1 MIDINAEVEKT
12 LSKLDYHTEYYYPQK
27 FNDLPIVS
35 FYNLTESAAFGS
47 DNEEDIQGGTVVI
60 DIWTDSPDKCGE
72 IGLKVNDVMVGDDWC
87 REFSRD
93 IKPNNG
99 IYHRTMRVSKNFVL

>member
-1 MIDINAEVEKT
+1 M
-12 LSKLDYHTEYYYPQK
+12 
-27 FNDLPIVS
+27 
-35 FYNLTESAAFGS
+35 
-47 DNEEDIQGGTVVI
+47 I

-99 IYHRTMRVSKNFVL
+99 IYHRTMRFTKNFVL